1 VIVSN
6 VNTPNGYQP
15 LYNSVATGSITV
27 GTTNT
32 QLAAAECGMVCL
44 QADAGNA
51 AAIYLNA
58 APGDTTGGF
67 RLDAGQSTPWMAVD
81 NLNRLY
87 AYSANAAQT
96 LRYLILK

>member
-1 VIVSN
+1 VIVAN

-15 LYNSVATGSITV
+15 LYNSIATGSITV

-44 QADAGNA
+44 QADASNA

-67 RLDAGQSTPWMAVD
+67 RLEPGQSTPWIAAD
-81 NLNRLY
+81 NLSRFY
-87 AYSANAAQT
+87 AYSPSAAQT
-96 LRYLILK
+96 LRYLVLK